1 MGKEMDLHQI
11 AIFKQQ
17 STIFKA
23 LRRIDERLERLNNDQ
38 AVENPAPTPGASE
51 KNFGNLV
58 SQPDRPSRVNELLTV
73 LCSHL
78 TQFQF

>member
-17 STIFKA
+17 SSIFKA

-38 AVENPAPTPGASE
+38 TISRGASLQASENPALTPGTSE

-58 SQPDRPSRVNELLTV
+58 SQPDRPS
-73 LCSHL
+73 
-78 TQFQF
+78 